1 MEKGR
6 IVEQALTRI
15 GSNTYYNDNSS
26 DIFKEASKILDQITR
41 NICKSNDFRF
51 PSLTETLTQAGVNEA
66 TGEYKYNIPTGFL
79 GVSQQP
85 RLIRPVGYRVQSIKQ
100 LTNMGFA
107 QNFRVEGEY
116 IYSTEKPLKLS
127 YVRNITL
134 SEFPDY
140 MEEYVILS
148 LALKLAIAF
157 PSYRDFIGLIKSE
170 LEVERINTQ
179 LCEGSGQSRYS
190 LQNKEVR

>member
-26 DIFKEASKILDQITR
+26 DVFKEASKILDQITR

-51 PSLTETLTQAGVNEA
+51 PALTETLTQSGINST

-79 GVSQQP
+79 GVAQQP
-85 RLIRPVGYRVQSIKQ
+85 KLIRPVGYGIQSIKQ
-100 LTNMGFA
+100 LTNMGFS
-107 QNFRVEGEY
+107 QKFRIEGEY
-116 IYSTEKPLKLS
+116 IYSTEKPLNLS
-127 YVRNITL
+127 YVRNINL
-134 SEFPDY
+134 NEFPDY

-157 PSYRDFIGLIKSE
+157 PSYRDFIGLIKNE
-170 LEVERINTQ
+170 LETEKINSQ
-179 LCEGSGQSRYS
+179 LCEGNGQSRYF
-190 LQNKEVR
+190 LENKEVR